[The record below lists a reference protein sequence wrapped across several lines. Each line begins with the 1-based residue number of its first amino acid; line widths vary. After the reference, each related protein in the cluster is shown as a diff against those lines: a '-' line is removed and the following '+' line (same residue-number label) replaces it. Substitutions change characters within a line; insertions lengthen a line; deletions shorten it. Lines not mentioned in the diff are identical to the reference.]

1 MNELIVDIIVA
12 TALMT
17 IVALAALLLTLRDRF
32 VKGHRKTAAQI
43 RARFSSMLQLRNT
56 LYLCAP
62 GVLVM
67 VLGMFFAIDR
77 GRQHDS
83 DCGKDCSSFL
93 SVGFWFRSWR
103 GGVGNDTSI
112 CDDSRIKTTIPLSTS
127 FLNRSGSLRHTKTI
141 STQVD
146 E

>member
-83 DCGKDCSSFL
+83 DWWQGLLFIPVGWFL
-93 SVGFWFRSWR
+93 VPLLARRSWKRYLDLRRFADKNDDPAFNQFSQSVGFASPHQ
-103 GGVGNDTSI
+103 NDL
-112 CDDSRIKTTIPLSTS
+112 DSGR
-127 FLNRSGSLRHTKTI
+127 
-141 STQVD
+141 
-146 E
+146 